1 MMYAVWR
8 KMAPAD
14 KTALLEQAQYY
25 LNHINEL

>member
-14 KTALLEQAQYY
+14 KTALLEQAAYY